1 MQAGKGDCCTEEDL
15 FDGKNKKGALVCLA
29 QHVLAAGLAQPE
41 PQAG

>member
-1 MQAGKGDCCTEEDL
+1 MRGGEIAEEDL
-15 FDGKNKKGALVCLA
+15 YDGKNKKGALVCLA